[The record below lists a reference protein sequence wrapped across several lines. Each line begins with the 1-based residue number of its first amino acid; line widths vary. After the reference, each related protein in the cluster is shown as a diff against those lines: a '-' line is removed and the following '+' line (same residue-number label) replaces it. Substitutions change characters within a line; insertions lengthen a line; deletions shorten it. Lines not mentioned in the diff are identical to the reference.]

1 MRVTVK
7 LFATL
12 RENRFDEKEIEFHD
26 GTTAREIISAIGVP
40 PTEVTLIFING
51 RHSSPETVLCRRG
64 HARSFS
70 SHWGRLKYTHVTA
83 VRPPTSSCSGNNSQ
97 KKLAFFS

>member
-1 MRVTVK
+1 VVSFGVNNMRVTVK

-51 RHSSPETVLCRRG
+51 RHSSPETVLADG
-64 HARSFS
+64 DTLALF
-70 SHWGRLKYTHVTA
+70 
-83 VRPPTSSCSGNNSQ
+83 PPIGGG
-97 KKLAFFS
+97 